1 MKKSKEKNK
10 LKFKDITNFFSVIF
24 IAVILLWCFNGYTE
38 ASNVISFAQVSDV
51 HYSSTDMNTSYK
63 LTAESG
69 EVFKDVVAQI
79 NEYRPKLDFVMF
91 TGDMVNKPLRKELKE
106 FLTIAQ
112 DINSPWYV
120 AFGNHDVCIGG
131 ALTKKLYFETV
142 GEYNSKFKFR
152 NSYYSFVPK
161 KGFKV
166 IVLDSI
172 IDDHLSSNGRISEK
186 QMQWLDEELKKTKKS
201 DVILV
206 FLHVPVIEP
215 FPSSSHKLLNG
226 DELFEHLSRSSNP
239 IGVFTGHYHM
249 TKVIQKGNILF
260 VNTPSL
266 VSYPNAFR
274 IIKVKNNQ
282 QDAVFELRFKETRYK
297 DVQRRAKM
305 LTFGSGRYYGL
316 EKDRNAS
323 YVIEKK

>member
-1 MKKSKEKNK
+1 
-10 LKFKDITNFFSVIF
+10 
-24 IAVILLWCFNGYTE
+24 
-38 ASNVISFAQVSDV
+38 
-51 HYSSTDMNTSYK
+51 
-63 LTAESG
+63 
-69 EVFKDVVAQI
+69 
-79 NEYRPKLDFVMF
+79 MF
-91 TGDMVNKPLRKELKE
+91 D
-106 FLTIAQ
+106 
-112 DINSPWYV
+112 
-120 AFGNHDVCIGG
+120 
-131 ALTKKLYFETV
+131 
-142 GEYNSKFKFR
+142 
-152 NSYYSFVPK
+152 
-161 KGFKV
+161 
-166 IVLDSI
+166 
-172 IDDHLSSNGRISEK
+172 
-186 QMQWLDEELKKTKKS
+186 
-201 DVILV
+201 
-206 FLHVPVIEP
+206 
-215 FPSSSHKLLNG
+215 
-226 DELFEHLSRSSNP
+226 HLSRSSNP